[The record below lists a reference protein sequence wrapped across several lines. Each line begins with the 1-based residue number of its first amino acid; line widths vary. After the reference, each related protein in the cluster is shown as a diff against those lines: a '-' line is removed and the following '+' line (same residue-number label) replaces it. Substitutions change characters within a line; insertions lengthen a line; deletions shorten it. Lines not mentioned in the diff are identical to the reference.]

1 MAVGWWSN
9 CPSLTGFPL
18 LHASKCIT
26 CFYHTMFK
34 SIPDSFRN
42 CSASQT
48 PQAGTE
54 PAHKLRQ
61 KQQPQ
66 NNTKKTTQ
74 KSQPH
79 KSESVLA
86 SQATTPETTPAPWIS
101 ILPLWNHPK
110 TIPVNNSYIIY
121 LGALPHK
128 PFHLRKSKRQ
138 NCLSLVPIPQAVQH
152 PNSGCN
158 LCYSLNYN
166 TEIIY

>member
-9 CPSLTGFPL
+9 CPSLTGSPL

-74 KSQPH
+74 KSHPH
-79 KSESVLA
+79 KTRMINDPQVNFTREPWKSECCFFGAYWLQKPRIFA
-86 SQATTPETTPAPWIS
+86 NLKRESQPYSRRLI
-101 ILPLWNHPK
+101 PL
-110 TIPVNNSYIIY
+110 IAGRRGLLICFF
-121 LGALPHK
+121 L
-128 PFHLRKSKRQ
+128 Q
-138 NCLSLVPIPQAVQH
+138 NM
-152 PNSGCN
+152 
-158 LCYSLNYN
+158 
-166 TEIIY
+166 